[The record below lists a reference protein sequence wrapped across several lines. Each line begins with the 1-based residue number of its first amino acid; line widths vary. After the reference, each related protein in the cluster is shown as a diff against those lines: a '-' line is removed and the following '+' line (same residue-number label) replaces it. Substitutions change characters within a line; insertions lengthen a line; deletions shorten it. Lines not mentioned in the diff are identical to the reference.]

1 MNNLIIRTE
10 NLSFS
15 YSKKKHVLKN
25 VNINVPKGAIYGFLG
40 PNGAGKSTTMQLLT
54 GILPS
59 AENNIAV
66 FGEALNHQMPDVFS
80 KIGALV
86 ESPSLY
92 LHLSAIDN
100 LRCITELKEISE
112 SKIPEVLE
120 LVGLSENGNEKVKQ
134 FSLGMKQRLAIAMTL
149 LGEPELLLLDEPVNG
164 LDPTGMSDIRE
175 LLVKL
180 NKEKGITIFISS
192 HLLSEIEK
200 MCTHIGIINKGE
212 IRFEGTM
219 EALSNRSE
227 GCSILVETSH
237 LENFVEIIKKEYPS
251 IKIESKNHFKVI
263 LKSKA
268 EIPEFSKFMVKNNI
282 PLYELKIV
290 EGLEE
295 WFLSLTNK

>member
-1 MNNLIIRTE
+1 MSDFVIRTE

-15 YSKKKHVLKN
+15 YSKKKKVLKN

-54 GILPS
+54 GILPN
-59 AENNIAV
+59 ETNNIRV
-66 FGEALNHQMPDVFS
+66 FNDVLSNQVPQIFS

-100 LRCITELKEISE
+100 LRCITTLKEISE
-112 SKIPEVLE
+112 TKIPEVLE
-120 LVGLSENGNEKVKQ
+120 LVGLTNNAHEKVKQ

-175 LLVKL
+175 LLIKL
-180 NKEKGITIFISS
+180 NKTKGITVFISS

-212 IRFEGTM
+212 IQFEGTM
-219 EALSNRSE
+219 QELSNRQE
-227 GCSILVETSH
+227 GCTVLVETAQLENH
-237 LENFVEIIKKEYPS
+237 LELLEKEYTNVVVETENLF
-251 IKIESKNHFKVI
+251 KITLNSK
-263 LKSKA
+263 
-268 EIPEFSKFMVKNNI
+268 EDIPNLSKFMIEHQI
-282 PLYELKIV
+282 PVYQIRIE

-295 WFLSLTNK
+295 WFLSLTK